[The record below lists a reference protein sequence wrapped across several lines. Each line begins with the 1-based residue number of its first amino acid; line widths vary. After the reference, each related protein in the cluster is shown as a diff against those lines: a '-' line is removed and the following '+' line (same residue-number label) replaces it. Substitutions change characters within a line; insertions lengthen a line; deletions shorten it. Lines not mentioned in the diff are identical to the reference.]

1 MATIPSKARLTDAM
15 AAKFPF
21 LPSGQK
27 LVADDDQPGLYL
39 KVGKTA
45 KSWVVQTEVRVLDD
59 KMEKGRKT
67 VRRAFGSFP
76 ELSVKEARAK
86 AKGELAA
93 ILAGEGLGKPKAG
106 ITLGEA
112 WKLYRA
118 ALEKTGRSPATI
130 YSYRNAVETD
140 HLLGI
145 WTGTALSDL
154 ASPEGA
160 ARVAARHEAITER
173 ATNPDHGG
181 AYAAN
186 GAMRTL
192 RVIYNW
198 ALERGHVKPHPDG
211 WTPTRQVTFNVEEA
225 RESAMSRRDLPGW
238 WAAYQKMDNRV
249 RAEFQLF
256 LLLSGSR
263 AGAIATARWEHVDVA
278 GRRLHIP
285 TPKGGKARAYD
296 IPLTRAMLACL
307 ARTRRAAQVY
317 QPLLSREWIF
327 PGDPSKVKRGS
338 GAFAGHMSLFATT
351 DAALPCSGH
360 GLRHTYRN
368 ACIWAGVEE
377 ALSKKL
383 MNHSQKGDV
392 HSGTY
397 GSREGVW
404 PDLLDAQR
412 RISATIL
419 DLFQQEQGARR
430 KVA

>member
-1 MATIPSKARLTDAM
+1 MTVIPAKARLTDAM

-21 LPSGQK
+21 MPSGQK

-39 KVGKTA
+39 KVGKGA

-59 KMEKGRKT
+59 KMQPVRKT
-67 VRRAFGSFP
+67 VRRAFAAFP
-76 ELSVKEARAK
+76 DLGVKEARAR

-93 ILAGEGLGKPKAG
+93 IIAGEGLGKPKLG
-106 ITLGEA
+106 VTLGEA
-112 WKLYRA
+112 WRLYRA
-118 ALEKTGRSPATI
+118 ALEKSGRSPATV
-130 YSYRNAVETD
+130 YSYRNAVETE

-154 ASPEGA
+154 ATPEGA
-160 ARVAARHEAITER
+160 ARVAARHEAITRR

-238 WAAYQKMDNRV
+238 WAAYLAMDNRV

-256 LLLSGSR
+256 LALSGSR
-263 AGAIATARWEHVDVA
+263 SGAVAVARWADLDVR
-278 GRRLHIP
+278 GRRLHLP

-296 IPLTRAMLACL
+296 IPLSRPMLACL
-307 ARTRRAAQVY
+307 ARARRAARVY

-327 PGDPSKVKRGS
+327 PGDPSKSKRGE
-338 GAFAGHMSLFATT
+338 FAGHMSLFATT
-351 DAALPCSGH
+351 EPSLPCSGH

-368 ACIWAGVEE
+368 ACVWAGVEE
-377 ALSKKL
+377 VLSKKL

-404 PDLLDAQR
+404 PDLLDAQE
-412 RISATIL
+412 RISAAL
-419 DLFQQEQGARR
+419 MELFRTTAKTRQMA
-430 KVA
+430 A